1 MRSFSEDSLSNYCLI
16 ELMQLS
22 DKSSV
27 EVLNDIEAL
36 QKLRPEESLTN
47 IIKEYRSFLKDKTNK
62 V

>member
-1 MRSFSEDSLSNYCLI
+1 MRSLSEDSLNNYCLI

-36 QKLRPEESLTN
+36 QKLNPDEPLTN
-47 IIKEYRSFLKDKTNK
+47 IIKEYREYLRGNIL
-62 V
+62 